1 MVQVINMNQFMCLKR
16 RNKMILKWFAI
27 LSCVFVIFITGLIV
41 GIFISGLQYII
52 LSMFS
57 LIVLILLIMFI
68 RDVYIKISYWW
79 NNMFKSYGFC

>member
-1 MVQVINMNQFMCLKR
+1 
-16 RNKMILKWFAI
+16 MILKWFAI

-79 NNMFKSYGFC
+79 NNMFNSRTD

>member
-1 MVQVINMNQFMCLKR
+1 
-16 RNKMILKWFAI
+16 MILKWIVILIWTTVVFMVGLAI
-27 LSCVFVIFITGLIV
+27 
-41 GIFISGLQYII
+41 GILISGLQYII

-79 NNMFKSYGFC
+79 NNMFNSRTD

>member
-1 MVQVINMNQFMCLKR
+1 
-16 RNKMILKWFAI
+16 MILKWFAI

-68 RDVYIKISYWW
+68 RDVYGKISYWW
-79 NNMFKSYGFC
+79 NNMFNSRTD